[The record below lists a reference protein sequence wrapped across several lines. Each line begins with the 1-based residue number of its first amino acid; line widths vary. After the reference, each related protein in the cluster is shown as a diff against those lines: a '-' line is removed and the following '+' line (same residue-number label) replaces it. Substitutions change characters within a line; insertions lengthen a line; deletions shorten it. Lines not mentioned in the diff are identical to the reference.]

1 MHFFSLANEVTA
13 IIQEIR
19 EGLIKFLWILYDM
32 DLTALTMSHVTLIN
46 HNEL

>member
-1 MHFFSLANEVTA
+1 MHFLSLANEVTA

-19 EGLIKFLWILYDM
+19 GGFIKFLWILYNT
-32 DLTALTMSHVTLIN
+32 DLTGLTMSHVTLIN